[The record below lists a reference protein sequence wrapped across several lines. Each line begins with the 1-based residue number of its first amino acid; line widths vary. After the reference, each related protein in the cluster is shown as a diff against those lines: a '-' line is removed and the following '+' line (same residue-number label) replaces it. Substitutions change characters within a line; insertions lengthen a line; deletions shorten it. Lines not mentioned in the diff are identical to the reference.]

1 MKTHT
6 PLQVAA
12 LLSRRLG
19 PPACPECNHVVFA
32 AVGSEYV
39 TERHVRHLWVCDACG
54 CEFRTSVELSPSTGE
69 PREGAYS

>member
-1 MKTHT
+1 MKAHT

-12 LLSRRLG
+12 LFSRRLS
-19 PPACPECNHVVFA
+19 PPTCPECNDVVFVA
-32 AVGSEYV
+32 AGSEYV

-54 CEFRTSVELSPSTGE
+54 YEFQTSVDLSSSAGE